1 MTTPDSQIP
10 LTMDSVEI
18 AQILPHRH
26 PFIFVD
32 RVLEKNWGPHYPNRM
47 GSTIRALKS
56 VTISEPFFQGHFPHR
71 PVMPGVIILE
81 VFAQVGA
88 LMCYRPGEPPQDVA
102 LVGINEARFRQPV
115 LPGDQLIIEM
125 DCRKDRG
132 QILIFGGQAKVGTEI
147 VAEAELLAKVF
158 PKT

>member
-1 MTTPDSQIP
+1 MEQLKPYSLSIE
-10 LTMDSVEI
+10 EI
-18 AQILPHRH
+18 IKILPHRH

-32 RVLEKNWGPHYPNRM
+32 RVIEVAWGPHYPQRTGN
-47 GSTIRALKS
+47 TIKAIKNI
-56 VTISEPFFQGHFPHR
+56 TINEPYFQGHFPHR

-88 LMCYRPGEPPQDVA
+88 LLCNRPGDPPQDVA

-115 LPGDQLIIEM
+115 IPGDQLLIEM

-132 QILIFGGQAKVGTEI
+132 QILIFGGKVTVNGET

-158 PKT
+158 PLVKI